1 VAEVAGDAG
10 FDDDASGVGFFFCF
24 FFLFLLF
31 LFFFLLLLLLI
42 VAGEILGLVDSYGSF
57 SWHSDLRFVYGMV

>member
-10 FDDDASGVGFFFCF
+10 FDDDASGVGFFCF

-31 LFFFLLLLLLI
+31 LFFFFLLLLLL

>member
-10 FDDDASGVGFFFCF
+10 FDDDASGVGFFCF

-57 SWHSDLRFVYGMV
+57 SWYSDLWFVYGMV

>member
-10 FDDDASGVGFFFCF
+10 FDDDASGVGFFCF

-31 LFFFLLLLLLI
+31 VFFFFLLLLLI

>member
-10 FDDDASGVGFFFCF
+10 FDDDASGVGFFCF
-24 FFLFLLF
+24 FFLLF
-31 LFFFLLLLLLI
+31 LFFFLLLLLI

>member
-31 LFFFLLLLLLI
+31 LFFFLLLLLI